1 MIPISQEF
9 GLTETQVGLILSSF
23 FLSYAIMQPI
33 GGSLADKF
41 GSRKVILVSVV
52 VWPLF
57 TILTGTAWSF
67 LSLIVIRFLFGIGE
81 GSYPS
86 ASSVAVAESFSQHER
101 ARAKSIL
108 TSATTIG
115 SVLATLVAASLSQH
129 FGWQIMF
136 VILGVLG
143 LFLALLYANA
153 SYWEHSDLETNICTR
168 TTLLA
173 DATEDLQA
181 LGTGSA
187 RSLRP
192 LRLQPIGRFP
202 LSLAQLRSS
211 FVSSPCSFSIAKKA
225 SGDDSC
231 PSSPLCFLVRAGT
244 ALPCTSTS

>member
-33 GGSLADKF
+33 RGSLADKF

-52 VWPLF
+52 VWSLF

-187 RSLRP
+187 P
-192 LRLQPIGRFP
+192 LPPP

-231 PSSPLCFLVRAGT
+231 PSSPLCFLVREGT
-244 ALPCTSTS
+244 ASPCTSTS